1 MKENLEAMDMKYTIT
16 IPDEFKSEY
25 AGNKFEETFER
36 LLADIKGKVDD
47 LTFKKVNQ
55 LEHAFAESEIENDE
69 IILSL
74 PFEDKPEEIL
84 KAASGKLTTIY
95 PYLCGRYERETI
107 DMLKTAFK
115 DAGINKFTNIK
126 ENVMEINM
134 TGLEQIREESKKNKI
149 LKQQEEELRN
159 NNEGY
164 GYKRTAFENIKKYF
178 DTLND
183 VLKDTDI
190 GDFSIPLEDKIT
202 YKHYK
207 RNARYFNQIE
217 YHNEF
222 SYQRDTYLRD
232 TLSFNKT
239 YGKNDENNSN
249 LFANNGLFSKI
260 ALNWDKIQKTI
271 EESITE
277 RLQNRNEELEAY
289 KKISSKGNSSEY
301 LNNFDVELD

>member
-1 MKENLEAMDMKYTIT
+1 MDMKYTIT
-16 IPDEFKSEY
+16 IPKEFRY
-25 AGNKFEETFER
+25 DYIRDKFKDTFER
-36 LLADIKGKVDD
+36 LLADIEGKVDD

-55 LEHAFAESEIENDE
+55 LEQAFLTSEAITNDE
-69 IILSL
+69 VTISL
-74 PFEDKPEEIL
+74 PFEDKPEEVL

-107 DMLKTAFK
+107 NMLKTAFK

-126 ENVMEINM
+126 ENTINTIEINM
-134 TGLEQIREESKKNKI
+134 TGLEQIREESKKNEK

-190 GDFSIPLEDKIT
+190 GDFSIPLEDEIK

-207 RNARYFNQIE
+207 RDVRTLGRYQIE
-217 YHNEF
+217 YQNEF

-232 TLSFNKT
+232 ILSFNKT
-239 YGKNDENNSN
+239 YEKNDENNPN

-260 ALNWDKIQKTI
+260 ALNWDEIQKTI
-271 EESITE
+271 EENITE
-277 RLQNRNEELEAY
+277 QLKNRNEELEAY

-301 LNNFDVELD
+301 PLNDFDVELD

>member
-1 MKENLEAMDMKYTIT
+1 MEYTIK
-16 IPDEFKSEY
+16 IPGEFKSEY

-36 LLADIKGKVDD
+36 LLADTKRKVDVSIY
-47 LTFKKVNQ
+47 KKVNQ
-55 LEHAFAESEIENDE
+55 MEHAFAESEINENGE

-74 PFEDKPEEIL
+74 PYEDKPEDIL
-84 KAASGKLTTIY
+84 KAASSKLTTIY

-107 DMLKTAFK
+107 DMLNTTFK
-115 DAGINKFTNIK
+115 DASINIK
-126 ENVMEINM
+126 EKTKEINM
-134 TGLEQIREESKKNKI
+134 TGLERIREESKKNEN

-178 DTLND
+178 DTLNE

-190 GDFSIPLEDKIT
+190 GDFNIPLEDEIK

-207 RNARYFNQIE
+207 RNVRTLGGTGYKSE
-217 YHNEF
+217 YQNEF
-222 SYQRDTYLRD
+222 GYQRAII
-232 TLSFNKT
+232 SFNKT
-239 YGKNDENNSN
+239 YGKNDENNPN

-260 ALNWDKIQKTI
+260 ALNWDEIQKTI
-271 EESITE
+271 EEDITE

-289 KKISSKGNSSEY
+289 KKLSNEGNTRKAAEY
-301 LNNFDVELD
+301 ER

>member
-1 MKENLEAMDMKYTIT
+1 MEYTIK
-16 IPDEFKSEY
+16 IPGEFKSEY

-36 LLADIKGKVDD
+36 LLADTKRKVDVSIY
-47 LTFKKVNQ
+47 KKVNQ
-55 LEHAFAESEIENDE
+55 MEHAFAESEINENGE

-74 PFEDKPEEIL
+74 PYEDKPEDIL
-84 KAASGKLTTIY
+84 KAASSKLTTIY

-107 DMLKTAFK
+107 DMLNTAFK
-115 DAGINKFTNIK
+115 DAGINIK
-126 ENVMEINM
+126 ENTMEINM
-134 TGLEQIREESKKNKI
+134 TGLERIKEESKKNEN

-178 DTLND
+178 DTLNE

-190 GDFSIPLEDKIT
+190 GDFNIPLEDGLIT

-207 RNARYFNQIE
+207 RNVRTLGGTGYKTE
-217 YHNEF
+217 YQNEF
-222 SYQRDTYLRD
+222 GYQRAII
-232 TLSFNKT
+232 SFNKT
-239 YGKNDENNSN
+239 YGKNDENNPN

-260 ALNWDKIQKTI
+260 ALNWDEIQKTI
-271 EESITE
+271 EEDITE

-289 KKISSKGNSSEY
+289 KKLSNEGNTRKAAEY
-301 LNNFDVELD
+301 ER

>member
-1 MKENLEAMDMKYTIT
+1 MEYTIK

-36 LLADIKGKVDD
+36 LLADTKRKVDVSIY
-47 LTFKKVNQ
+47 KKVNQ
-55 LEHAFAESEIENDE
+55 MEHAFAESEINENGE

-74 PFEDKPEEIL
+74 PYEDKPEDIL
-84 KAASGKLTTIY
+84 KAASSKLTTIY

-107 DMLKTAFK
+107 DMLNTAFK
-115 DAGINKFTNIK
+115 DASINIK
-126 ENVMEINM
+126 EKTKEINM
-134 TGLEQIREESKKNKI
+134 TGLERIREESKKNEN

-178 DTLND
+178 DTLNE

-190 GDFSIPLEDKIT
+190 GDFNIPLEDEIK

-207 RNARYFNQIE
+207 RNVRTLGGTGYKSE
-217 YHNEF
+217 YQNEF
-222 SYQRDTYLRD
+222 GYQRAII
-232 TLSFNKT
+232 SFNKT
-239 YGKNDENNSN
+239 YGKNDENNPN

-260 ALNWDKIQKTI
+260 ALNWDEIQKTI
-271 EESITE
+271 EEDITE

-289 KKISSKGNSSEY
+289 KKLSNEGNTRKAAEY
-301 LNNFDVELD
+301 ER

>member
-1 MKENLEAMDMKYTIT
+1 MEYTIK
-16 IPDEFKSEY
+16 IPGEFKSEY

-36 LLADIKGKVDD
+36 LLADTKRKVDVSIY
-47 LTFKKVNQ
+47 KKVNQ
-55 LEHAFAESEIENDE
+55 MEHAFAESEINENGE

-74 PFEDKPEEIL
+74 PYEDKPEDIL
-84 KAASGKLTTIY
+84 KAASSKLTTIY

-107 DMLKTAFK
+107 DMLNTAFK
-115 DAGINKFTNIK
+115 DASINIK
-126 ENVMEINM
+126 EKTKEINM
-134 TGLEQIREESKKNKI
+134 TGLERIREESKKNEN

-178 DTLND
+178 DTLNE

-190 GDFSIPLEDKIT
+190 GDFNIPLEDEIK

-207 RNARYFNQIE
+207 RNVRTLGGTGYKSE
-217 YHNEF
+217 YQNEF
-222 SYQRDTYLRD
+222 GYQRAII
-232 TLSFNKT
+232 SFNKT
-239 YGKNDENNSN
+239 YGKNDENNPN

-260 ALNWDKIQKTI
+260 ALNWDEIQKTI
-271 EESITE
+271 EEDITE

-289 KKISSKGNSSEY
+289 KKLSNEGNTRKAAEY
-301 LNNFDVELD
+301 ER

>member
-1 MKENLEAMDMKYTIT
+1 MDMKYTIK

-47 LTFKKVNQ
+47 LTFEKVNQ

-74 PFEDKPEEIL
+74 PFEDKPEEVL

-95 PYLCGRYERETI
+95 PYLCGRYEKETI
-107 DMLKTAFK
+107 DILKTAFK

-126 ENVMEINM
+126 ENTMEINM
-134 TGLEQIREESKKNKI
+134 TGLEQIREESRKNEN

-190 GDFSIPLEDKIT
+190 GDFNIPLEDEIT

-239 YGKNDENNSN
+239 YGKNDENNPN

-260 ALNWDKIQKTI
+260 ALNWDEIQKTI
-271 EESITE
+271 EENITE
-277 RLQNRNEELEAY
+277 LLQNKNEELEAY
-289 KKISSKGNSSEY
+289 KKLSDTSNTNKKNKTKDNYEKE
-301 LNNFDVELD
+301 F

>member
-1 MKENLEAMDMKYTIT
+1 MEYTIK

-36 LLADIKGKVDD
+36 LLADTKGKVDNSIY
-47 LTFKKVNQ
+47 KKVNQ
-55 LEHAFAESEIENDE
+55 MEHAFTESEINKNGE

-74 PFEDKPEEIL
+74 PYEDKPEDIL
-84 KAASGKLTTIY
+84 KAASSKLTTIY

-107 DMLKTAFK
+107 DMLNTAFK
-115 DAGINKFTNIK
+115 DAGINIK
-126 ENVMEINM
+126 ENTMEINM
-134 TGLEQIREESKKNKI
+134 TGLERIKEESKKNEN

-183 VLKDTDI
+183 VLKNTDI
-190 GDFSIPLEDKIT
+190 GDFSIPLEDEIT

-207 RNARYFNQIE
+207 RNVRILGGYQIE
-217 YHNEF
+217 YQNEF

-232 TLSFNKT
+232 ILSFNKA
-239 YGKNDENNSN
+239 YGKNDENNPN

-260 ALNWDKIQKTI
+260 ALNWDEIQKTI
-271 EESITE
+271 EENITE
-277 RLQNRNEELEAY
+277 QLKNRNEELEAY